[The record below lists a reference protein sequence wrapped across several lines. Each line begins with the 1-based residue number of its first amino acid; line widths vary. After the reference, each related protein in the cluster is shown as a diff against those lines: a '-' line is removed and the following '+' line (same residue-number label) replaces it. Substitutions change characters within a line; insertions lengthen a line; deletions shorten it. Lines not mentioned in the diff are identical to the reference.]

1 MYINRVRIENFKS
14 FKNPFNIFLNEG
26 LNILVG
32 NNDSGKSTIL
42 EAIHLTLS
50 GLLNGKYIKNELTE
64 FLFNAESVKEY
75 LQSLKTS
82 KFLPAPEIK
91 IEVFIAGENL
101 PFFEGDGN
109 TDKKHECGI
118 AMKIALADVHIKQYN
133 EYISSDQVSAI
144 PVEFY
149 EVTWTTCARESITPW
164 AIPIKSALIDSS
176 STRFRNGSDVYISHI
191 IKNNLDELQRN
202 SLAHAHRR
210 LQSSF
215 LEDNAVVKVNNSII
229 KTTKK
234 NDTDKEVKLTIDLSS
249 KDAWESS
256 LITSVDDIPFHH
268 IGKGEQSI
276 IKTKLALEHK
286 KAQEANLILL
296 EEPENHLTHS
306 KLNQLIEEIHSKC
319 NEKQILIS
327 THSSFV
333 ANKLGLDNL
342 ILLNDKIQL
351 RLTDLR
357 NKETQKF
364 FEKIPGYDTLRLIL
378 CKKAILVEGDSDE
391 LIVQRAYRDAN
402 NGKLPIQDQIDVIS
416 VGTSFLR
423 FLQIAEKISKPVC
436 VVTDNDGKLPEL
448 MKKYVDYLGPNA
460 KPTIKICYD
469 ENVYNGELNTEATPF
484 NYNTLEP
491 NFIRSNG
498 FENTKSII
506 FGKDSKKTE
515 NDLHIYM
522 RSNKTDCALKIFDTI
537 EKLVYPKY
545 ILDAITN

>member
-1 MYINRVRIENFKS
+1 MYIRRVRIENFKS
-14 FKNPFNIFLNEG
+14 YRYPFNIYLNEG

-75 LQSLKTS
+75 LQSLKTP

-91 IEVFIAGENL
+91 VEIFIGGENL

-109 TDKKHECGI
+109 TDKKNECGI
-118 AMKIALADVHIKQYN
+118 EMKIALADVHLSQYN
-133 EYISSDQVSAI
+133 NYISSGQVAAI
-144 PVEFY
+144 PIEFY

-191 IKNNLDELQRN
+191 IKNNLDEFQKN

-215 LEDNAVVKVNNSII
+215 LEDIAVVKVNESII
-229 KTTKK
+229 TSTRK
-234 NDTDKEVKLTIDLSS
+234 NDHDKEVKLTIDLSS

-276 IKTKLALEHK
+276 IKTKLALDHK

-306 KLNQLIEEIHSKC
+306 KLNQLIGEIQAKC
-319 NEKQILIS
+319 PEKQILIS

-342 ILLNDKIQL
+342 ILLNDKTPL
-351 RLTDLR
+351 RLTDLK
-357 NKETQKF
+357 NKNTQRF

-391 LIVQRAYRDAN
+391 LIVQRAYMDLNKGR
-402 NGKLPIQDQIDVIS
+402 LPIQDQIDVIS

-423 FLQIAEKISKPVC
+423 FLQIAEEISKPVC
-436 VVTDNDGKLPEL
+436 VVTDNDGKIQEL
-448 MKKYVDYLGPNA
+448 KKKYEDYLPPNV
-460 KPTIKICYD
+460 KPTITICYD
-469 ENVYNGELNTEATPF
+469 ENIYNGDLNIETAPF

-491 NFIRSNG
+491 SIIRSNG
-498 FENTKSII
+498 LENTKKII
-506 FGKDSKKTE
+506 FGPNSKKTE
-515 NDLHIYM
+515 SEVHVYM
-522 RSNKTDCALKIFDTI
+522 RANKTDCALKIFDS
-537 EKLVYPKY
+537 EAKLVYPKY
-545 ILDAITN
+545 ILDAIEQ